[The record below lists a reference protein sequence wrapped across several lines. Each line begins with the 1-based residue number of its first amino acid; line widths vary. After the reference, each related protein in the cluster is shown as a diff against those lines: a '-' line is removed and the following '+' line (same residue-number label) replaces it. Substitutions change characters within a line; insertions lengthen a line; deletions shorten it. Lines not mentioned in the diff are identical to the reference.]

1 MYIQI
6 KMVIK
11 LSHISEAKVPEA
23 TTNAFI
29 ILALFPTV
37 LKKKFLNNLT
47 VMGSHLLFRNLRGW
61 NIPALN
67 QHIWFMVLYHFP

>member
-37 LKKKFLNNLT
+37 LKKKFLNNLNNSYGIT
-47 VMGSHLLFRNLRGW
+47 FIV
-61 NIPALN
+61 
-67 QHIWFMVLYHFP
+67 

>member
-1 MYIQI
+1 
-6 KMVIK
+6 MVIK

-37 LKKKFLNNLT
+37 LKKKFLNNLNNSYGIT
-47 VMGSHLLFRNLRGW
+47 FIV
-61 NIPALN
+61 
-67 QHIWFMVLYHFP
+67 